1 MTNDVIHST
10 PYHLK
15 YINRGYYMAAR
26 RYEIYLRVLKNI
38 TRVSAANE
46 WNNFQHEKKN
56 FVSPSDHV
64 IFFLLYKMWRFSED
78 FRPFSEDF
86 RRFSKIG
93 QNAGRTFPNIFRR
106 FPDISRRLPK
116 ITEDCR
122 RRPKKIR
129 RCFDHTPTNLS
140 LVKGSKHHS
149 SGTDIFTCEDI
160 SSHVRI
166 SYRFFINLLP
176 LAIPPTFI

>member
-1 MTNDVIHST
+1 
-10 PYHLK
+10 
-15 YINRGYYMAAR
+15 MAAR

-38 TRVSAANE
+38 
-46 WNNFQHEKKN
+46 FQHEKKN
-56 FVSPSDHV
+56 FVFPSDHV
-64 IFFLLYKMWRFSED
+64 IFCLLYRIWRSSED

-86 RRFSKIG
+86 RRFSKTG
-93 QNAGRTFPNIFRR
+93 QNAGRTFPNISGH
-106 FPDISRRLPK
+106 FPM

-129 RCFDHTPTNLS
+129 RGVDHTPTNLS

-160 SSHVRI
+160 ISSHVRI
-166 SYRFFINLLP
+166 SYRLYQFVTTRYTTDFYIIKPFIFFSSIWAGRMPKSSNL
-176 LAIPPTFI
+176 IG

>member
-1 MTNDVIHST
+1 
-10 PYHLK
+10 
-15 YINRGYYMAAR
+15 MAAR

-38 TRVSAANE
+38 SRVSAANE

-93 QNAGRTFPNIFRR
+93 QNAARTFPNNF
-106 FPDISRRLPK
+106 RRLPK

-140 LVKGSKHHS
+140 LVKGSKHH
-149 SGTDIFTCEDI
+149 II

-166 SYRFFINLLP
+166 SYRFYQVVTTRYTTDFYI
-176 LAIPPTFI
+176 IKKISYS